1 MKYRMTV
8 RYFLW
13 ITGFM
18 FFCMVLSFGVDWF
31 AERHPPAWLRNTG
44 LDNETIGV
52 VIGLSSGLLILP
64 FVLLAAWLVANRLLQ
79 PLRRIAGAAEKIG
92 RGHLGERIASAND
105 DDELGRLAAVLNRA
119 FDEYDRNLE
128 RHKRFA
134 AHAAHQLRTPLAA
147 IRNTGE
153 ICLAHAHEE
162 SEYREAVESML
173 ERVAGLTRLC
183 EQLLELGRLD
193 SPVLRS
199 RFVRF
204 DPAKAFQTA
213 CEDFAPVARSR
224 GIALNC
230 NLEPGVPIDGVPELV
245 AEVAANLL
253 DNAIRH
259 APEGGEVS
267 LTWRCRDGDMA
278 EMSIEDDGPG
288 VPEAIRET
296 AFEPF
301 GHCGQTSSTHGSGLG
316 LAIVAAIAR
325 LHGARPAISDRPKGG
340 ARVRLAWPVGKG
352 ES

>member
-18 FFCMVLSFGVDWF
+18 FFCMALAFGVDWF
-31 AERHPPAWLRNTG
+31 AERHPPAWLRSTG
-44 LDNETIGV
+44 LNNETIGV
-52 VIGLSSGLLILP
+52 VIGILCGVLILP
-64 FVLLAAWLVANRLLQ
+64 FVLLAAWGVANRLLE
-79 PLRRIAGAAEKIG
+79 PLRRIAGAAERIG
-92 RGHLGERIASAND
+92 TGHLEERIASANE

-153 ICLAHAHEE
+153 ICLTHAHGEGDC
-162 SEYREAVESML
+162 REAVETML
-173 ERVAGLTRLC
+173 ERVASLTRLC
-183 EQLLELGRLD
+183 EQLLELSRLD

-199 RFVRF
+199 QFVRF
-204 DPAKAFQTA
+204 DPAPAFRTA

-224 GIALNC
+224 RIALN
-230 NLEPGVPIDGVPELV
+230 NHVEAGLGIDGVPELV
-245 AEVAANLL
+245 TEVAVNLL
-253 DNAIRH
+253 DNALRH
-259 APEGGEVS
+259 APDGGEVS
-267 LTWRCRDGDMA
+267 LIWRRRDGNMA
-278 EMSIEDDGPG
+278 EMCVEDNGPG

-301 GHCGQTSSTHGSGLG
+301 GHCGQTSPVRGSGLG

-325 LHGARPAISDRPKGG
+325 LHGARPAISDRPQGG
-340 ARVRLAWPVGKG
+340 ALVRLEWPVGRV